1 MKKITIKINSIEDIK
16 KFQDEIT
23 KFETDIDITR
33 GRYIID
39 AKSML
44 GILTIDLSKPIDVV
58 LHSDDEAEINNFKEI
73 MKQFQVV

>member
-1 MKKITIKINSIEDIK
+1 MKKITVKINNIEDIK

-44 GILTIDLSKPIDVV
+44 GILTIDLAKPIDVV
-58 LHSDDEAEINNFKEI
+58 LHSDNETEINKFKEI

>member
-1 MKKITIKINSIEDIK
+1 MKKITIKINNIEDIK

-58 LHSDDEAEINNFKEI
+58 LHTNDETEINNFKEI

>member
-58 LHSDDEAEINNFKEI
+58 LHSDDEVEINNFKEI